1 MKGIAAGKTPT
12 VLRSAGT
19 PACATAKA
27 SAIVA
32 ACYAKRLMR
41 SQRPGSY
48 GSKTGV
54 VIR

>member
-1 MKGIAAGKTPT
+1 MKGIAGGKSPT

-32 ACYAKRLMR
+32 ARYAKRLVR

-48 GSKTGV
+48 GSKARVFIG
-54 VIR
+54 